1 MKVETGDDVA
11 TEVTRAVDLAVA
23 ARSAWART
31 PMPER
36 QAIVHRFG
44 DLVAAHADA
53 FTDTIVA
60 EVGKLRADA
69 AGEVDWTVLSAH
81 WYADR
86 PPRDRR
92 VAGALVAHRP
102 LGVVATI
109 TPWNVPL
116 HTPAWKWLPA
126 LLAGNTVVW
135 KPSELTP
142 RTAVLAVELLREA
155 GLPEGALTLATG
167 SGAAGSALVDDERIA
182 AVHFTGSTATGHAIA
197 ARLAPRGVRYAL
209 EMGGLNPAVVFA
221 DADLAL
227 AADCIVAA
235 GIALNGQKCTCTRRV
250 LAHASVADDLSG
262 ELARRISAVV
272 PGDPSDP
279 RTELAPLVTADAARR
294 ARLAVAAAV
303 DRGARPLA
311 TSPEPDGRHDAFVPA
326 TLLADVAP
334 DDPLRTRELF
344 APVLTFD
351 TFADTE
357 GAWRQADASDYGL
370 SAAVFSHDDEVTASA
385 PARLRAGVVNL
396 NRRSDAVDLEAP
408 FGGMKQSG
416 NGHPEG
422 GEFIYSSVT
431 ALQAVY
437 GQVADPPGSAVPR
450 ETHTAE

>member
-1 MKVETGDDVA
+1 MTVDVDVA
-11 TEVTRAVDLAVA
+11 TEVTRAVDRA
-23 ARSAWART
+23 ATAGPAWAQT
-31 PMPER
+31 PMPDR
-36 QAIVHRFG
+36 QAIAHRFG
-44 DLVAAHADA
+44 VLVADHADA

-60 EVGKLRADA
+60 EVGKLRTDA
-69 AGEVDWTVLSAH
+69 ADEVAWTVESAH

-86 PPRDRR
+86 PPHSRR
-92 VAGALVAHRP
+92 VAGAVVGHRP

-116 HTPAWKWLPA
+116 HTPTWKWLPA

-135 KPSELTP
+135 KPSELAP
-142 RTAVLAVELLREA
+142 RTAELAVALLREA
-155 GLPEGALTLATG
+155 GLPEGALQLAL
-167 SGAAGSALVDDERIA
+167 GAGATGSALVDDPRVA
-182 AVHFTGSTATGHAIA
+182 AVHFTGSTATGNAIA
-197 ARLAPRGVRYAL
+197 ARVAPRGVRYAL

-250 LAHASVADDLSG
+250 LAHEAVAD
-262 ELARRISAVV
+262 ELVAELTGRVSSVV
-272 PGDPSDP
+272 PGEPSDP
-279 RTELAPLVTADAARR
+279 RTQLAPLVTTDAAHL
-294 ARLAVAAAV
+294 ARQAVAGAI
-303 DRGARPLA
+303 DRGAETLAVSAGPDRP
-311 TSPEPDGRHDAFVPA
+311 HDAFVPA
-326 TLLADVAP
+326 TLLSGVAA

-351 TFADTE
+351 TFTDTE
-357 GAWRQADASDYGL
+357 DAWRRADASDYGL
-370 SAAVFSHDDEVTASA
+370 SAAVFSRDDEVIANA

-437 GQVADPPGSAVPR
+437 GQVADPPGSSVPR
-450 ETHTAE
+450 EAHTSG